1 MRCSSTRS
9 SGSALQQATQIT
21 SALLTQGTLVLVI
34 LVLLAP
40 SAWGYRP
47 FVSTDAAVAERDRME
62 IELGYFTLARTQ
74 GENTFLT
81 PQIVVNYGFAPN
93 LELVGEASVE
103 KPPDAD
109 LQLVDPG
116 LFLKVVVK
124 EGFLQEKAGVSVA
137 VEMGPLLPSTR
148 PGERRLGFEGIGIVS
163 HRVSPFTFHLNIG
176 GGVDREGT
184 RPFAVWGLIT
194 EFPVVP
200 QVRLVG
206 EVNGES
212 VHGQAANNSALLGV
226 LWQSPLRDVVF
237 DAGIRRGFSHG
248 APDWLFTTG
257 LTVGFSLSSRERA
270 ASR

>member
-1 MRCSSTRS
+1 MRTP
-9 SGSALQQATQIT
+9 
-21 SALLTQGTLVLVI
+21 LTHGLFVLACI
-34 LVLLAP
+34 VLLAS

-47 FVSTDAAVAERDRME
+47 FVSTDAAVAERTRME

-81 PQIVVNYGFAPN
+81 PQIVVNYGFAQN
-93 LELVGEASVE
+93 LELVGEAGVE
-103 KPPDAD
+103 KPPDAGP
-109 LQLVDPG
+109 QLVDPA
-116 LFLKVVVK
+116 LFLKAVVK
-124 EGFLQEKAGVSVA
+124 EGLLQEKEGVSVA
-137 VEMGPLLPSTR
+137 VELGPLLPSTR
-148 PGERRLGFEGIGIVS
+148 PEERRLGFEGIGIVS
-163 HRVSPFTFHLNIG
+163 HRVSPFTFHLNAG

-194 EFPVVP
+194 ELPVVP
-200 QVRLVG
+200 QLRVVG

-226 LWQSPLRDVVF
+226 LWQAPLPNVVF

-257 LTVGFSLSSRERA
+257 VTFSFPLPASPTKDRA
-270 ASR
+270 SHLARRALGHDGD

>member
-1 MRCSSTRS
+1 MQSLPLC
-9 SGSALQQATQIT
+9 AH
-21 SALLTQGTLVLVI
+21 ALLLACVLCFP
-34 LVLLAP
+34 A
-40 SAWGYRP
+40 SRAWGYRP
-47 FVSTDAAVAERDRME
+47 FVSTDAAVAERARME

-81 PQIVVNYGFAPN
+81 PQVVVNYGFAQH
-93 LELVGEASVE
+93 LELVGEAGVE
-103 KPPDAD
+103 KPPDTS

-116 LFLKVVVK
+116 LFLKAVVK
-124 EGFLQEKAGVSVA
+124 EGILQEKEGVSVA

-148 PGERRLGFEGIGIVS
+148 PGEKRLGFEGIGIAS
-163 HRVSPFTFHLNIG
+163 HRVSPFTFHLNVG
-176 GGVDREGT
+176 AGVAREGT

-194 EFPVVP
+194 EFPVVS
-200 QVRLVG
+200 QVRFVG

-226 LWQSPLRDVVF
+226 LWQSPLPNVVF

-257 LTVGFSLSSRERA
+257 VTFGVPLASREPA

>member
-1 MRCSSTRS
+1 MRCSSS
-9 SGSALQQATQIT
+9 QSEGSTPIMRT
-21 SALLTQGTLVLVI
+21 PLTHGLFVLACMG
-34 LVLLAP
+34 LLAS

-47 FVSTDAAVAERDRME
+47 FVSTDAAVAERARME

-93 LELVGEASVE
+93 LELVGEAGVE
-103 KPPDAD
+103 KPPDAGP
-109 LQLVDPG
+109 QLVDPA

-124 EGFLQEKAGVSVA
+124 EGILQEKEGVSVA

-148 PGERRLGFEGIGIVS
+148 PGERRLGFEGIAIVS
-163 HRVSPFTFHLNIG
+163 HRVSPFTFHLNAG

-194 EFPVVP
+194 ELPVVL
-200 QVRLVG
+200 QLRLVG

-212 VHGQAANNSALLGV
+212 IHGQAANNSGLLGL
-226 LWQSPLRDVVF
+226 LWQLPVPNVVV

-257 LTVGFSLSSRERA
+257 VTFGFSLSSRERA
-270 ASR
+270 AAR

>member
-1 MRCSSTRS
+1 MRCSSTGS

-34 LVLLAP
+34 LVLLAS

-47 FVSTDAAVAERDRME
+47 FVSTDAAVAERAKME

-81 PQIVVNYGFAPN
+81 PQVVVNYGFAQN
-93 LELVGEASVE
+93 LELVGEAGVE
-103 KPPDAD
+103 KPPDAGP
-109 LQLVDPG
+109 QLVDPG
-116 LFLKVVVK
+116 LFLKAVVK
-124 EGFLQEKAGVSVA
+124 EGVLQEKEGVSVA

-148 PGERRLGFEGIGIVS
+148 PGERRLGFEGIGIMS
-163 HRVSPFTFHLNIG
+163 HRVSPFTFHLNVG
-176 GGVDREGT
+176 GGVAREGT

-237 DAGIRRGFSHG
+237 DAGIRRDFSHG